1 MEMRHEWLARD
12 NIERRRGMSVEQFV
26 AEVEEPNR
34 PVLLE
39 GCIDTWPALQKWS
52 RDYLLEIS
60 TGGQAGGDR
69 AVVHAVRVPAD
80 PVVVGGATYA
90 FGIYSQELRSVMG
103 YDQCA
108 VATLAFFKDLGPN
121 VGVPAGLLNE
131 VAPPWLVLAV
141 GATMNLA
148 GHLMVYLSL
157 ASRVA
162 RPPVWL
168 MCAYIYAGANS

>member
-1 MEMRHEWLARD
+1 
-12 NIERRRGMSVEQFV
+12 
-26 AEVEEPNR
+26 
-34 PVLLE
+34 
-39 GCIDTWPALQKWS
+39 
-52 RDYLLEIS
+52 
-60 TGGQAGGDR
+60 
-69 AVVHAVRVPAD
+69 
-80 PVVVGGATYA
+80 
-90 FGIYSQELRSVMG
+90 MG

-108 VATLAFFKDLGPN
+108 VTMLAFFKDLGPN

-131 VAPPWLVLAV
+131 VAPPWLVLTV

-157 ASRVA
+157 AGRIA